1 MCFYISSGE
10 LSPHK
15 ISLRSLLCEHNAR
28 GPEGETSGCADLTVD
43 VMKRTEV
50 GAFPH
55 VVRTE
60 PTPPGVGPTT
70 NLSARLD
77 SLFCFFTTLP
87 HIYASIMLVAGKG
100 RETSGCADRR
110 SPLAERRLGSHEFVA
125 RPNSLFCFI
134 LPASRFYVNIT
145 LVAGKMKQDHTA
157 YGLATNL
164 VETEGLEPATSR
176 M

>member
-1 MCFYISSGE
+1 MKEPG
-10 LSPHK
+10 
-15 ISLRSLLCEHNAR
+15 R
-28 GPEGETSGCADLTVD
+28 GWKS
-43 VMKRTEV
+43 EV

-70 NLSARLD
+70 ALSARLD

-87 HIYASIMLVAGKG
+87 HIYASIMLGIVVK
-100 RETSGCADRR
+100 
-110 SPLAERRLGSHEFVA
+110 
-125 RPNSLFCFI
+125 
-134 LPASRFYVNIT
+134 
-145 LVAGKMKQDHTA
+145 KQDHTM
-157 YGLATNL
+157 YGLAESL